1 MKIETA
7 IKKAYL
13 DLKDKNIKS
22 ALLDSEIL
30 MSKAIKE
37 DRSDVLLN
45 SDRILSNQ
53 DYENFRELISNRLKF
68 KPIAYLTGKKS
79 FWKHEFEIND
89 KVLIPRPDTELIIE
103 EVLKI
108 YKDKE
113 NVKFLEVGV
122 GSGCIIL
129 SILKEKKSFL
139 GKGVDL
145 SKDCINICKLN
156 AIKLGVQNRLKLFK
170 TDIDNF
176 SSGKYDL
183 IISNPPYV
191 KKLDL
196 NKLDKDVINYEPK
209 LAIDGGLDGLS
220 KIRKIIKKSSELIK
234 LNGKLV
240 IEIAYDQKKMVKDI
254 LRNNGFFINKVV
266 KDLSKNDRCIIST
279 KIKLD
284 NGNIQK

>member
-22 ALLDSEIL
+22 AMLDSEIL

-234 LNGKLV
+234 LNGKLI

>member
-7 IKKAYL
+7 IKEAYL
-13 DLKDKNIKS
+13 DLKSKNIKS

-37 DRSDVLLN
+37 NRSNVLLN
-45 SDRILSNQ
+45 PNRILSNQ
-53 DYENFRELISNRLKF
+53 DYENFRELISNRLQF

-89 KVLIPRPDTELIIE
+89 KVLIPRPDTEIIIE
-103 EVLKI
+103 EILQI
-108 YKDKE
+108 YKNKK
-113 NVKFLEVGV
+113 NIKFLEVGV

-129 SILKEKKSFL
+129 SILNERKSFL
-139 GKGVDL
+139 GNGVDL
-145 SKDCINICKLN
+145 SKDCISICKLN
-156 AIKLGVQNRLKLFK
+156 AIKLGVQNRLILFK

-176 SSGKYDL
+176 SLGKYDL
-183 IISNPPYV
+183 IISNPPYI

-196 NKLDKDVINYEPK
+196 KKLDKDVINYEPK
-209 LAIDGGLDGLS
+209 LALDGGLDGLS
-220 KIRKIIKKSSELIK
+220 IIRKVINKSSELIK
-234 LNGKLV
+234 LNGKLI
-240 IEIAYDQKKMVKDI
+240 IEIAHDQKEMVIDI

-279 KIKLD
+279 KI
-284 NGNIQK
+284 

>member
-13 DLKDKNIKS
+13 DLKSKNIKS

-30 MSKAIKE
+30 MSKAINE
-37 DRSDVLLN
+37 DRSNVLLN
-45 SDRILSNQ
+45 LNRVLSNQ
-53 DYENFRELISNRLKF
+53 DYKNFRELISNRLQF

-89 KVLIPRPDTELIIE
+89 KVLIPRPDTEIIIE
-103 EVLKI
+103 EILKI
-108 YKDKE
+108 YRNKH
-113 NVKFLEVGV
+113 NIKFLEVGV

-129 SILKEKKSFL
+129 SILKERMSFL

-183 IISNPPYV
+183 IISNPPYI

-196 NKLDKDVINYEPK
+196 KKLDKDVINYEPE
-209 LAIDGGLDGLS
+209 LALYGGLDGLS
-220 KIRKIIKKSSELIK
+220 KIRKVIKKSSELIK

-240 IEIAYDQKKMVKDI
+240 LEIAYDQKEMVKDI
-254 LRNNGFFINKVV
+254 LRKNGFFINKVV

-279 KIKLD
+279 KI
-284 NGNIQK
+284 

>member
-7 IKKAYL
+7 IKEAYL
-13 DLKDKNIKS
+13 DLKSKNIKS

-37 DRSDVLLN
+37 NRSNVLLN
-45 SDRILSNQ
+45 PNRILSNQ
-53 DYENFRELISNRLKF
+53 DYENFRELISNRLQF

-89 KVLIPRPDTELIIE
+89 KVLIPRPDTEIIIE
-103 EVLKI
+103 EILQI
-108 YKDKE
+108 YKNKK
-113 NVKFLEVGV
+113 NIKFLEVGV

-129 SILKEKKSFL
+129 SILNERKSFL
-139 GKGVDL
+139 GNGVDL
-145 SKDCINICKLN
+145 SKDCISICKLN

-176 SSGKYDL
+176 SIGKYDL
-183 IISNPPYV
+183 IISNPPYI

-196 NKLDKDVINYEPK
+196 KKLGKDVINYEPK
-209 LAIDGGLDGLS
+209 LALDGGLDGLS
-220 KIRKIIKKSSELIK
+220 IIRKVINKSSELIK
-234 LNGKLV
+234 LNGKLI
-240 IEIAYDQKKMVKDI
+240 IEIAHDQKEMVIDI

-279 KIKLD
+279 KI
-284 NGNIQK
+284 